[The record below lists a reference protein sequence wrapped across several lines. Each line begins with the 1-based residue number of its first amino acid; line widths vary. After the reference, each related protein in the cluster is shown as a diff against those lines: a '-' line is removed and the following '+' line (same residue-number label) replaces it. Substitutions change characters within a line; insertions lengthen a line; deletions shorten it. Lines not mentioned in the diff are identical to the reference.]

1 MGGEALFNPK
11 CHKKGWLEGHN
22 MTIIA
27 DSRKCLKNLTL
38 PQYYVNYQESIL
50 ENVQRTFDIGAE
62 ARMKGIDVTDR
73 VESKIAFDLSDRV
86 AKMHDIDIAD
96 RLRELLSN
104 TSKEKAALKIAEEI
118 ALGEYGGEDLRTR
131 LDNAVRVSLAIV
143 TEGVTIAPLQGI
155 SDVQL
160 KKNYN
165 GSEYLSISFAGPIR
179 SAGGTEAALTMLIA
193 DHARKAVGVD
203 SYSANSFDDET
214 GRFVEELRIYE
225 REVGS
230 FQFKVLDEDVV
241 KCISNLPVELDGV
254 DTDPV
259 EVVGHRSMKRI
270 STDRV
275 RGGALRVM
283 NDGLIGR
290 SRKLLKLVET
300 LEIDGWNWLSDLKGA
315 IQTGN
320 EDAVYQRMSEV
331 ITGRPVLS
339 MTKKIGGFRLRYG
352 RCYNTG
358 FATIGIHPAIP
369 ILLNHAV
376 VVGTQIKMDAP
387 GKASTIALVDNIEP
401 PLVRLNDGSV
411 LYISTAQQA
420 IELSPKVEK
429 IIYLGDILISYGD
442 FLENNAQ
449 LLPASYVEE
458 IWALQLKSEIL
469 SSQIYCHSHPS
480 DTSLTLSE
488 ARKEEKWG
496 IDNQRIIQLI
506 KEPHITFP
514 TVKEAFEISRKYLV
528 PLHPRY
534 SFYWDSVSINE
545 VLLLKD
551 KLASCQQSG
560 NDIDSILLAN
570 DPKLKDI
577 LERLGIV
584 HSMKNETGIIEISD
598 RDQIYSLRTLLLES
612 KPCSTGSVARK
623 SISASSMTP
632 PSNPL
637 IPQPPTPS
645 HFLQAND
652 VLEFISKISGT
663 EVMPKFAS
671 SIAVRVGRPEKA
683 AERKMK
689 PPVHVLFPVGTKGGA
704 TRDILKAAK
713 EDSFY
718 AEIAN
723 RFCINCNISSLGTY
737 CRKCGKATP
746 VHNLC
751 IACRQ
756 DIPQDTADN
765 NRCSRCHAEGKTY
778 SPVSYPLK
786 IAIEETQQKLKI
798 MAVEPLKGVRSLIS
812 KDKAAEPLEKG
823 VLRQKHNLYTF
834 KDGTI
839 RFDATNEPLTHF
851 KPKWVRTSIEKL
863 KDLGYRKDYLGREII
878 RTDQI
883 IELFMQD
890 IIIPVESA
898 KYLINLS
905 KFIDEELVKLYGLEP
920 FYNVSSLEDLIG
932 HLVVGLAPHTS
943 VGIIGRII
951 GFTDS
956 QVCLASPIWH
966 SAKRRDCDGDADSI
980 MLLMDAFLNFS
991 YSFLPNRIGGL
1002 MDAPLLIQPLVL
1014 PHEVQRQAH
1023 NIDIGHSYPLEFY
1036 QATWKQAKSGD
1047 VSEKIETIKDRIGKE
1062 SQFFD
1067 YGFTHFTDLLT
1078 TNVQHSAYARLNT
1091 MDEKL
1096 EMQIITAKL
1105 INAVDPDEVVSMVLT
1120 THILPDIM
1128 GNMRSYSSQAFRCSR
1143 CGKKYRRM
1151 PLVGKCIECG
1161 NELLQTVTRGSVE
1174 KYIHIAAD
1182 LCEQFKIND
1191 YLRCRVE
1198 SLMAESN
1205 LMFQQQKKSQFAL
1218 TEFME

>member
-1 MGGEALFNPK
+1 
-11 CHKKGWLEGHN
+11 

-27 DSRKCLKNLTL
+27 DSQSCLKNLAL
-38 PQYYVNYQESIL
+38 PQFYFDYQESIFQ
-50 ENVQRTFDIGAE
+50 NVQRNLDAGME
-62 ARMKGIDVTDR
+62 ARLRGIDVTDR
-73 VESKIAFDLSDRV
+73 VEPKIAFDLSDRV
-86 AKMHDIDIAD
+86 AKMHDIDIAN
-96 RLRELLSN
+96 RLRELLSK
-104 TSKEKAALKIAEEI
+104 TSKERSALKIAEEI
-118 ALGEYGGEDLRTR
+118 ALGEYGEDDLRTR
-131 LDNAVRVSLAIV
+131 LDNAVRVSLAVV

-155 SDVQL
+155 ADVQL
-160 KKNYN
+160 KKGSN
-165 GSEYLSISFAGPIR
+165 GREYLSISFAGPIR

-193 DHARKAVGVD
+193 DHARKIVGVD
-203 SYSANSFDDET
+203 RYSADLFDDET

-230 FQFKVLDEDVV
+230 FQFKVLDEDVI
-241 KCISNLPVELDGV
+241 KCISRLPVELDGV

-259 EVVGHRSMKRI
+259 EVVGHKGMKRI

-290 SRKLLKLVET
+290 SRKLLKLVEE
-300 LEIDGWNWLSDLKGA
+300 LGIDGWDWLNDLKGA

-320 EDAVYQRMSEV
+320 EDAVYHRMSEV

-376 VVGTQIKMDAP
+376 VVGTQIKMDVP

-401 PLVRLNDGSV
+401 PLVRLDDGNV
-411 LYISTAQQA
+411 LYVSTVEQA
-420 IELSPKVEK
+420 IKLSPKVEK

-458 IWALQLKSEIL
+458 IWALQLKSKLL
-469 SSQIYCHSHPS
+469 SSEIYHHPSSFS
-480 DTSLTLSE
+480 DTSSILSK
-488 ARKEEKWG
+488 AKKEEKG
-496 IDNQRIIQLI
+496 ARIDSQRIVQLI
-506 KEPHITFP
+506 KEPLLTFP
-514 TVKEAFEISRKYLV
+514 TVEEAFEISKKYLV

-545 VLLLKD
+545 VLFLKD

-577 LERLGIV
+577 LERLGVV
-584 HSMKNETGIIEISD
+584 HSMKNETGIIEINN
-598 RDQIYSLRTLLLES
+598 RDQIYSLRALLLES
-612 KPCSTGSVARK
+612 KPDSTGLVARK
-623 SISASSMTP
+623 SISASP
-632 PSNPL
+632 DSNSL
-637 IPQPPTPS
+637 IPQPPTSS
-645 HFLQAND
+645 HSLEAND

-704 TRDILKAAK
+704 TRDILKAVR

-723 RFCINCNISSLGTY
+723 RFCINCNIPSLGTY
-737 CRKCGKATP
+737 CRKCAEATP

-751 IACRQ
+751 VACRQ
-756 DIPQDTADN
+756 DIPQDTTD

-786 IAIEETQQKLKI
+786 IAIEEAQQRLKI

-823 VLRQKHNLYTF
+823 LLRQKHNLYAF

-851 KPKWVRTSIEKL
+851 KPKWVRTSIERL
-863 KDLGYRKDYLGREII
+863 KDLGYVKDHLDRDIV
-878 RTDQI
+878 TKDQLV
-883 IELFMQD
+883 ELFLQD

-898 KYLINLS
+898 KYLI
-905 KFIDEELVKLYGLEP
+905 
-920 FYNVSSLEDLIG
+920 
-932 HLVVGLAPHTS
+932 
-943 VGIIGRII
+943 R
-951 GFTDS
+951 
-956 QVCLASPIWH
+956 
-966 SAKRRDCDGDADSI
+966 
-980 MLLMDAFLNFS
+980 
-991 YSFLPNRIGGL
+991 
-1002 MDAPLLIQPLVL
+1002 
-1014 PHEVQRQAH
+1014 
-1023 NIDIGHSYPLEFY
+1023 
-1036 QATWKQAKSGD
+1036 
-1047 VSEKIETIKDRIGKE
+1047 
-1062 SQFFD
+1062 
-1067 YGFTHFTDLLT
+1067 
-1078 TNVQHSAYARLNT
+1078 
-1091 MDEKL
+1091 
-1096 EMQIITAKL
+1096 
-1105 INAVDPDEVVSMVLT
+1105 
-1120 THILPDIM
+1120 
-1128 GNMRSYSSQAFRCSR
+1128 
-1143 CGKKYRRM
+1143 
-1151 PLVGKCIECG
+1151 
-1161 NELLQTVTRGSVE
+1161 
-1174 KYIHIAAD
+1174 
-1182 LCEQFKIND
+1182 
-1191 YLRCRVE
+1191 
-1198 SLMAESN
+1198 
-1205 LMFQQQKKSQFAL
+1205 
-1218 TEFME
+1218 